1 MLRILRPTEPLLAIL
16 ALITLSL
23 MYGCAQ
29 HQESFKLEESICF
42 DSHSFPLLDYKTGG
56 YIQRNELVRIG
67 QNLGE
72 KNFKA
77 SDASNNIQIG
87 YFNFYTEKIGNP
99 PFQFPAE
106 LLCQTLKFEKAA
118 DAELFKSSL
127 KPTRSSLAI
136 TGPSLGYR
144 NSIEIKQV
152 DLKNEDAFSLS
163 VYEITLST
171 GGNRFLM
178 VTVYKQYV
186 FITHYGNIKIPVSQR
201 TATELHARILSP
213 FNN

>member
-1 MLRILRPTEPLLAIL
+1 
-16 ALITLSL
+16 
-23 MYGCAQ
+23 MYGCAHQ
-29 HQESFKLEESICF
+29 QESFVLDESICS
-42 DSHSFPLLDYKTGG
+42 DSQFFPLLDYKTSG
-56 YIQRNELVRIG
+56 YIQRNELVHIS

-77 SDASNNIQIG
+77 SDESNNIQIG
-87 YFNFYTEKIGNP
+87 YFNFYKEKIGNP

-136 TGPSLGYR
+136 TGPGLGYR
-144 NSIEIKQV
+144 NSTEIKQV
-152 DLKNEDAFSLS
+152 DSKNEGTFSLS

-201 TATELHARILSP
+201 TATELHDRILAP